1 MPPQPQLARPAF
13 MSGNT
18 AHPPGNEHW
27 GMPFAMP
34 HGIQFGTPT
43 AVQRM
48 MYDRMLMHRR
58 IYAGDYTRNIQT
70 FARANMLQPMTLE
83 EEKLLCDHRMKVK
96 IDRDAAEEDMATL
109 ADNSMPASRL
119 EQKQK
124 NLAVSKKYYKEV
136 RKPERKRKRDAKK
149 ILATTDRGVLDLPD
163 TPDFEPDFLNLEDL
177 EPTPFAMPHGI
188 QFGTPTAVQRM
199 MYDRMLMHRRIY
211 AGDYTRNIQ
220 TFARANMLQPM
231 TLEEEKLLCDHRM
244 KVKIDR
250 DAAEEDMATLADNS
264 MPASRLE
271 QKQKNLAVSKKYYKE
286 VRKPERKRKRDAKKI
301 LATTDRGVLDLPD
314 TPDFEPDFLNLEE
327 LEPTINEKKRSVV
340 TLHAVQIADDDPLAP
355 LLPADRLEEV
365 DYRMD
370 KTDARGMNV
379 FLKGEPKSKR
389 RKRGFIFGA
398 LYEQMYEGYH
408 EVDHQ
413 LVGDVDLVIQD
424 SKSKS
429 TTRMKIRSAA
439 SYSTLM
445 SHLVELGESMPNK
458 GPCRRDVGD
467 LGEMFAVGYR
477 SKARAQLYAQTH
489 IERTKEAMTV
499 ATRAVG
505 PFLRKHYPDVLADIQ
520 RAEKA
525 GAEVPALEAMGGAEG
540 PGGSIMIS
548 KNLGNSSHYDN
559 SDGSNSCSI
568 WAETNVGEASNWYFV
583 LPNMRINGSEG
594 VVIKLRH
601 GVSISWDGR
610 IVRHCSSVTAGVGG
624 TNNVYGCMFGSG
636 RD

>member
-58 IYAGDYTRNIQT
+58 KYAGDYTRNIQT

-149 ILATTDRGVLDLPD
+149 VLATTTDRGVLD
-163 TPDFEPDFLNLEDL
+163 
-177 EPTPFAMPHGI
+177 
-188 QFGTPTAVQRM
+188 V
-199 MYDRMLMHRRIY
+199 
-211 AGDYTRNIQ
+211 
-220 TFARANMLQPM
+220 
-231 TLEEEKLLCDHRM
+231 
-244 KVKIDR
+244 
-250 DAAEEDMATLADNS
+250 
-264 MPASRLE
+264 
-271 QKQKNLAVSKKYYKE
+271 
-286 VRKPERKRKRDAKKI
+286 
-301 LATTDRGVLDLPD
+301 PD

-370 KTDARGMNV
+370 KTEARGMNV